1 MRMASLI
8 RTAFAL
14 AVLVSLLGSTSAG
27 KAIAQP
33 ANESGEHLAMRLC
46 APCHAIG
53 ASDRSPIAAAPPL
66 RHLEPQIDLDDMQ
79 ENLRRGLLANH
90 PDMPAF
96 VLTAAES
103 RALVLYLKAIRAD

>member
-8 RTAFAL
+8 RTAIAL
-14 AVLVSLLGSTSAG
+14 SILGSAG
-27 KAIAQP
+27 AGQALAQP
-33 ANESGEHLAMRLC
+33 ANESGEHLARRLC